1 MSILET
7 ILNSG
12 NGALVGQVANS
23 LQLDK
28 GKAGAAIAELL
39 PALKQGIRSNVQKPD
54 GLGSLLSALQ
64 RGNHAEYVERPEA
77 IAREETIRDGNAIL
91 GHLLGSKDVSRKVAA
106 DAAAKTGVDVDTLK
120 KMLPMVAAMAMGS
133 LSKESRGGALSSLLG
148 GGGDLSAGAGLLSS
162 FLDRDEG
169 GSAVGN
175 LLGMARKF
183 F

>member
-7 ILNSG
+7 ILKSG
-12 NGALVGQVANS
+12 NGALVGQVADS
-23 LQLDK
+23 LKLDK

-39 PALKQGIRSNVQKPD
+39 PALKGGIRRNAEKPE
-54 GLGSLLSALQ
+54 GLGALMSALQ
-64 RGNHAEYVERPEA
+64 RGNHSDYVEKPDLLSRA
-77 IAREETIRDGNAIL
+77 ATITDGNAIL
-91 GHLLGSKDVSRKVAA
+91 GHLLGSKDESRKVAA
-106 DAAAKTGVDVDTLK
+106 EAASRTGVDVGTLK

-133 LSKESRGGALSSLLG
+133 LSKESKGGALASLIG
-148 GGGDLSAGAGLLSS
+148 GGASSAGAGLLSS
-162 FLDRDEG
+162 FLDKDEG